1 MDSLDEFAVDTADNK
16 ISKGAMPMPALWAL
30 LLCRIRNTAADV
42 REEVRTSAIST
53 LVRIFENHGDDLS
66 AEAWQFVFQ
75 TILLPSL
82 QTDAQSFTE
91 GTQTTEPAETKGR
104 ITTSKL
110 LLEGMAKLLTTYVS
124 FQSPLLDV
132 SQPDPS

>member
-1 MDSLDEFAVDTADNK
+1 MKSLDEFAADTTNHK
-16 ISKGAMPMPALWAL
+16 TSKDAVPMPALWAL
-30 LLCRIRNTAADV
+30 LLGRIRNTAADV

-66 AEAWQFVFQ
+66 ADAWQFIFQ

-91 GTQTTEPAETKGR
+91 GAQTTDPAEAKGR
-104 ITTSKL
+104 VTTSKL
-110 LLEGMAKLLTTYVS
+110 LLEGMAKLLIT
-124 FQSPLLDV
+124 
-132 SQPDPS
+132 